1 MERQM
6 KLIKPIK
13 KCDIK
18 QTIGKRPYQDAEDYS
33 PLLF

>member
-18 QTIGKRPYQDAEDYS
+18 QTIDTFGLR
-33 PLLF
+33 